1 MTSLF
6 SIAIPKKKKKSM
18 RWCCSLGPEHAVVL
32 LVGSIACGGVA
43 RCRAFGHKQ
52 EQSGVPGLLG
62 VIGLSYK
69 VASTYYATRCSEV
82 GIARNEESADELNA
96 YVEMVA
102 HEIWQFAA

>member
-1 MTSLF
+1 MAVELAVQDFPRRTSLF
-6 SIAIPKKKKKSM
+6 SIKKKEK
-18 RWCCSLGPEHAVVL
+18 EHAVVL
-32 LVGSIACGGVA
+32 LVGSRACGGVA